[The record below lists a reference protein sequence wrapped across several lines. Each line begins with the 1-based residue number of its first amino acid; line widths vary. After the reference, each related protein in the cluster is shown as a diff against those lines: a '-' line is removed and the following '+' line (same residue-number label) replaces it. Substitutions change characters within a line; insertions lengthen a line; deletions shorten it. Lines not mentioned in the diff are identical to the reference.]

1 VVLLLPDRCEAA
13 RSLGR
18 PGVQHRGRGV
28 RGQAG
33 VLVGPML
40 YLLHVFDLPLAL
52 DIRESDGD
60 SADANDTAVWIIA
73 KDIEE
78 AQRELQRLADVM
90 AKFTRDN
97 GLP

>member
-1 VVLLLPDRCEAA
+1 
-13 RSLGR
+13 
-18 PGVQHRGRGV
+18 
-28 RGQAG
+28 
-33 VLVGPML
+33 ML